1 MHPLPAQAKKVR
13 DRAAVVDLF
22 NLLVYMDEPSALTK
36 DDVKAVGDKYGVDMR
51 RDQLEGLVQ
60 IFGQYLEG
68 VVPKG
73 QDQLR

>member
-1 MHPLPAQAKKVR
+1 MLCRRKQAKKVR

-22 NLLVYMDEPSALTK
+22 NLLVYMDEPSALTP
-36 DDVKAVGDKYGVDMR
+36 DDVSAVGAKYGVNMR

-73 QDQLR
+73 DAPLR